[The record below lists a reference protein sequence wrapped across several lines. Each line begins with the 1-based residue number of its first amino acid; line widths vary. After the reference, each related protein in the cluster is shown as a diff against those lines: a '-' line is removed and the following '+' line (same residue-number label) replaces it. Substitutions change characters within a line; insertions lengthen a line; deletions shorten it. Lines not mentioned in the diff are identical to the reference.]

1 MTNVENVHFGI
12 IGAGAVGGYFGAKLA
27 LAGHRVS
34 FVARGSHLRAIQQ
47 RGLAIWSPLGDF
59 TVKPQAEAD
68 PSRIGPV
75 DVVVVAVKS
84 YDNPT
89 ALPLIAP
96 LLGPST
102 VVLTLQNGISS
113 ADDIER
119 VVGEGP
125 VLGGATFVATG
136 IRAPGLIVQTGTH
149 RSILFGEAFGDR
161 REVSPRVARLGEVL
175 AGADI
180 QVTTFAD
187 ARQPVWEKFVHL
199 CPFSGFTGATRLP
212 SGRVWGDPDIRR
224 QMVAAAAEVM
234 AVAQAEGVT
243 FAPDFLDRFQAY
255 MTNLPASVKSSLLM
269 DLESGKRIEV
279 EGLQGA
285 LVRRAAALGVNVPV
299 VATLYAALKPYA
311 GGPPAPM

>member
-1 MTNVENVHFGI
+1 MTSTRVHFGI

-34 FVARGSHLRAIQQ
+34 FVARGRHLKAIQE

-59 TVKPQAEAD
+59 TVHPQAESDAAKV
-68 PSRIGPV
+68 GPV
-75 DVVVVAVKS
+75 DVVIFGVKS
-84 YDNPT
+84 YDNDT

-113 ADDIER
+113 ADDIAAVIGR
-119 VVGEGP
+119 GP

-136 IRAPGLIVQTGTH
+136 IKLPGLIVQTGIH
-149 RSILFGEAFGDR
+149 RSILFGESFGDR
-161 REVSPRVARLGEVL
+161 SHVSARVARLGEVL
-175 AGADI
+175 AAADI

-212 SGRVWGDPDIRR
+212 SGAVWGDAHIRQ

-234 AVAQAEGVT
+234 AVANAEGVS
-243 FAPDFLDRFQAY
+243 FSPDFLDRFQQY
-255 MTNLPASVKSSLLM
+255 MTNLPGSVKSSLLM
-269 DLESGKRIEV
+269 DLEAGKRIEV

-285 LVRRAAALGVNVPV
+285 LVRRAAQLGVSVPV
-299 VATLYAALKPYA
+299 VATLYAVLKPYA
-311 GGPPAPM
+311 RGAKH